1 MQMGTGIYTPAEAA
15 VLLHERP
22 DTVRRWAFGYRRNR
36 ATGRVAHPPL
46 IHTELPTVEGQD
58 ALTFVELIELLYIR
72 AFERAGVSWSLIRGA
87 ANVAA
92 RMFSTRHPFALRQVY
107 VDPRSVYGSVREDD
121 GSESLVEL
129 VGHGQHAMPQLVK
142 PYLEQ
147 IDFGANDVAR
157 RWWPMGRDGGVVVD
171 PLVAFGLPVVAEVG
185 MRVHSLASAYDA
197 EVPAFGESGAVDRV
211 AWTYEIEPAHVRTAL
226 QFREW
231 LRKAA

>member
-22 DTVRRWAFGYRRNR
+22 ETVRRWAYGYKRTR
-36 ATGRVAHPPL
+36 ASGRTAHAPL
-46 IHTELPTVEGQD
+46 IHTELPTLEGQD

-72 AFERAGVSWSLIRGA
+72 AFERAGVSWKLIRDA

-107 VDPRSVYGSVREDD
+107 VDPHSVYGAVHEDD
-121 GSESLVEL
+121 GSESLVQL
-129 VGHGQHAMPQLVK
+129 VGHGQHAIPQLVK
-142 PYLEQ
+142 PFLEQ

-171 PLVAFGLPVVAEVG
+171 PLFAFGAPVVEEVG
-185 MRVHSLASAYDA
+185 IRCRTLANTVAAERPVHGD
-197 EVPAFGESGAVDRV
+197 GAVEYV
-211 AWTYEIEPAHVRTAL
+211 AWTYEISPRSVDTAL
-226 QFREW
+226 RFQQW
-231 LRKAA
+231 LRAA

>member
-1 MQMGTGIYTPAEAA
+1 MTTATGIYTPAEAA
-15 VLLHERP
+15 ALLHERP
-22 DTVRRWAFGYRRNR
+22 ETVRRWAYGYRRNR
-36 ATGRVAHPPL
+36 AGSRVAHPPL
-46 IHTELPTVEGQD
+46 IHTELPTLEGQD

-72 AFERAGVSWSLIRGA
+72 AFERAGVSWKLIKDA
-87 ANVAA
+87 AGVAA

-107 VDPRSVYGSVREDD
+107 VDPRSVYGSVREED

-157 RWWPMGRDGGVVVD
+157 RWWPLGRGGGVAVD
-171 PLVAFGLPVVAEVG
+171 PMVGFGMPVVVAAG
-185 MRVHSLASAYDA
+185 MRVHALTSAYDA
-197 EVPAFGESGAVDRV
+197 EVPAFGVDGALDRV
-211 AWTYEIEPAHVRTAL
+211 AWTYEIAPEHVRTAL
-226 QFREW
+226 TFREW